1 MKNSF
6 SFPIFRVKMVRVME
20 GRFDYMAFNTDTI
33 AAISTAMTNSGIGIV
48 RISGEDAF
56 EIIDKIYKGKKEKR
70 ISEQKSHTVH
80 YGYIVD
86 RDETIDEVLVMLMR
100 GPHSYTGED
109 TVEIDC
115 HGGVFVTKRI
125 LETVIKYGAR
135 PAEPGEFSK
144 RAFLNGRMDLSQA
157 EAVIDIINSKNEYAL
172 QSSVNQLKGSV
183 QKKINEIRNEIIYHT
198 AFIET
203 ALDDPEHISVDG
215 YGEKL
220 KVVVDELL
228 EKIQKLLD
236 TADDGRIIRE
246 GIKTVIVGKP
256 NAGKSSLLNALVGE
270 ERAIVTDIAGTT
282 RDVLEENIQL
292 QGISL
297 NIMDTAGIRSTD
309 DVVEKIGVD
318 KARSNAEKADL
329 IIYVVDASCPLDEN
343 DFEIINMIQDKR
355 AIILLNKTDL
365 STVVEKKQLE
375 KLITKPM
382 IEISAKEETGIHE
395 LESTLKEMF
404 YHGELSFNDEI
415 YITNARHK
423 TALNDA
429 YRSLQKV
436 NESIENQ
443 MPEDFFT
450 IDLMDAYE
458 ALGSITGE
466 TIGEDLVNEIF
477 SKFCM
482 GK

>member
-1 MKNSF
+1 MD
-6 SFPIFRVKMVRVME
+6 
-20 GRFDYMAFNTDTI
+20 GDD
-33 AAISTAMTNSGIGIV
+33 
-48 RISGEDAF
+48 
-56 EIIDKIYKGKKEKR
+56 
-70 ISEQKSHTVH
+70 
-80 YGYIVD
+80 
-86 RDETIDEVLVMLMR
+86 TIDEVLVLLMR

-115 HGGVFVTKRI
+115 HGGVFVTKKI

-172 QSSVNQLKGSV
+172 KSSVNQLKGSV
-183 QKKINEIRNEIIYHT
+183 HKKIKEIREEILYHT

-215 YGEKL
+215 YGDKL
-220 KVVVDELL
+220 RGVVDKLMAEI
-228 EKIQKLLD
+228 KKLLD
-236 TADDGRIIRE
+236 TVDNGRIIRE

-256 NAGKSSLLNALVGE
+256 NAGKSSLLNTLLGE

-292 QGISL
+292 QGVSL
-297 NIMDTAGIRSTD
+297 NIMDTAGIRHTED
-309 DVVEKIGVD
+309 IVEKIGVD
-318 KARSNAEKADL
+318 KARANAEEADL
-329 IIYVVDASCPLDEN
+329 IIYVVDSSIPLDEN
-343 DFEIINMIQDKR
+343 DFEIINMIREKR

-365 STVVEKKQLE
+365 STVVDKDELKKW
-375 KLITKPM
+375 ITKPM

-423 TALNDA
+423 AALNDA
-429 YRSLQKV
+429 YQSLGKV
-436 NESIENQ
+436 MDSIENQ

-458 ALGSITGE
+458 SLGSITGE